1 MTLPPSLRRAEV
13 DDVSKR
19 LLQTRTHAQAASRGH
34 SLGVI
39 SSSAAEST
47 DEILPT
53 ALDSLSHR
61 HMSVSDYLGGLCREV
76 QKFARLQVRLGQS
89 AKSRD
94 KCDLTKHISRQNKE
108 NMENFI
114 QHS

>member
-1 MTLPPSLRRAEV
+1 MTLAPSLRRAEV
-13 DDVSKR
+13 DDVSKC

-61 HMSVSDYLGGLCREV
+61 HMSDSCHVSSYLATGPVNFCRCGNSKV
-76 QKFARLQVRLGQS
+76 M
-89 AKSRD
+89 
-94 KCDLTKHISRQNKE
+94 LTDIEGRH
-108 NMENFI
+108 
-114 QHS
+114 

>member
-1 MTLPPSLRRAEV
+1 MTLAPSLRRAEV

-61 HMSVSDYLGGLCREV
+61 HMLN
-76 QKFARLQVRLGQS
+76 VRLLSVLIVWKPDQ
-89 AKSRD
+89 
-94 KCDLTKHISRQNKE
+94 
-108 NMENFI
+108 
-114 QHS
+114 

>member
-89 AKSRD
+89 AKSR
-94 KCDLTKHISRQNKE
+94 
-108 NMENFI
+108 
-114 QHS
+114 